1 MYVLTFGAGLAVW
14 EESSGKNTLELS
26 TIDNDSIHVAASR
39 HARLEADAIHRVIRL
54 GRHWIFGGVVL
65 S

>member
-1 MYVLTFGAGLAVW
+1 MYVLTFGTGLAVW

-39 HARLEADAIHRVIRL
+39 HARLEADAIP
-54 GRHWIFGGVVL
+54 G